1 MTRWWSFLL
10 CLVVLVGAPTCKEQP
25 EPQQAPEGPAPAGS
39 ASATASGRCEHG
51 LPRALCT
58 KCNPSLVPVFK
69 AKGDWCE
76 EHGFPESFC
85 PICKPGAAVPD
96 VGTAPAP
103 ATDWCVEHALPESKC
118 TKCNPSLI
126 ADFKAKGDWC
136 GEHGFPESVCP
147 ICNPQTPP
155 AGAAQ
160 AAIEARVVRFRSKD
174 IEQAAGIQTVAAE
187 QSQATLGLDCPV
199 HVVFDSDRVA
209 DVRAIVPGIVRTVRV
224 ELGAQVKQGAPLF
237 HLESTRVGEVQ
248 GALEGARERV
258 KSAEQNLARQRKLL
272 ESEVTSVRQVEV
284 AEQELASAQTEA
296 RTAEATLR
304 MAGAAQAAPSGRYTL
319 TAPIAG
325 TIVRRPAVVGV
336 LATES
341 ESLATIADTSVMWAM
356 CDLSEREAS
365 RVLLGQKVSVTTDG
379 DDSHPIEGEIT
390 WIAAEVD
397 PRTRTVTARAEL
409 KNPDGRLRQ
418 NQFGRARIQAGAAQ
432 TRVTVPRSA
441 VQRVGEH
448 EVVFVRTRPGL
459 YEPRVVERHGGT
471 ERVQVEGRV
480 LAGDKVVTTGAVLL
494 RTEIMPGSIG
504 AGCCELEPRGDD

>member
-1 MTRWWSFLL
+1 
-10 CLVVLVGAPTCKEQP
+10 
-25 EPQQAPEGPAPAGS
+25 
-39 ASATASGRCEHG
+39 
-51 LPRALCT
+51 
-58 KCNPSLVPVFK
+58 VFK

-96 VGTAPAP
+96 AGTAPAP
-103 ATDWCVEHALPESKC
+103 AADWCVEHALPESKC

-155 AGAAQ
+155 AGAAK

-187 QSQATLGLDCPV
+187 QSQATQGLDCPV

-224 ELGAQVKQGAPLF
+224 ELGAEVKQGAPLF

-356 CDLSEREAS
+356 CDLSETGSVPGAARPKGLGHDRRRRQPPHRRRDHLDRGGGGSAHTHRDRS
-365 RVLLGQKVSVTTDG
+365 RGV
-379 DDSHPIEGEIT
+379 
-390 WIAAEVD
+390 
-397 PRTRTVTARAEL
+397 
-409 KNPDGRLRQ
+409 KNPEGRLRQ
-418 NQFGRARIQAGAAQ
+418 NQFGRARIQASAAQ

-459 YEPRVVERHGGT
+459 YEPRVGRAPWRH
-471 ERVQVEGRV
+471 
-480 LAGDKVVTTGAVLL
+480 
-494 RTEIMPGSIG
+494 
-504 AGCCELEPRGDD
+504 